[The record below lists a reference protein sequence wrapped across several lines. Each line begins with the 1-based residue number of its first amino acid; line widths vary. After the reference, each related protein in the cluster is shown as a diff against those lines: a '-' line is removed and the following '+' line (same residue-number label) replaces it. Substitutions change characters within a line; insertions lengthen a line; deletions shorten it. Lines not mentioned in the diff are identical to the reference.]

1 MIKTHVFPQYYNLHI
16 KDFAILRI
24 FAEKDFAILR
34 IFAEKDFAISKKS
47 SIFAANL
54 IKITL

>member
-16 KDFAILRI
+16 
-24 FAEKDFAILR
+24 KDFAILR